1 MFEWIPGI
9 SGAGGRGLAL
19 TAAFILL
26 CIAQIVFLARHWMRV
41 TARDHEST
49 WHRRMDKALD
59 WTPTPA
65 GRRGKAKGRGL
76 LRK

>member
-1 MFEWIPGI
+1 VFEWIPGV
-9 SGAGGRGLAL
+9 SGADGRGLAL

-41 TARDHEST
+41 TARDHEVT

-59 WTPTPA
+59 WSPSATPA
-65 GRRGKAKGRGL
+65 RGKAKRRGL